1 MRYSITVSRI
11 TQAMIA
17 IAWTAGVFIVVAA
30 AVETSSPPST
40 AAVLPDLSAK
50 LQTTLIDPNGHRSL
64 SAVHIVRSGQSVRYE
79 HNDSDPPEIWIM
91 DFKEMK
97 EYRIYAGDKIYFE
110 TPISSRLSFKAQR
123 EGLIPKEEHPE
134 LIETRILLRE
144 DQIEGHPCDIIL
156 LARSIKDR
164 KDLGSD
170 YTLLWEARDLN
181 RQPLRIAYYQPS
193 STLAVIDLLAVQ
205 AGPVDPG
212 LLQPPSGFASMS
224 PY

>member
-1 MRYSITVSRI
+1 MGSITGSRI
-11 TQAMIA
+11 TQAINA
-17 IAWTAGVFIVVAA
+17 IALTAGMFIVVAA
-30 AVETSSPPST
+30 AAETPSPPPM

-64 SAVHIVRSGQSVRYE
+64 STVHIFRSGQSVRYE
-79 HNDSDPPEIWIM
+79 HTDSDPPEVWIM

-110 TPISSRLSFKAQR
+110 TPISTRLSLKAQR
-123 EGLIPKEEHPE
+123 EGLIPKVVHPE
-134 LIETRILLRE
+134 LIETRIPLRE
-144 DQIEGHPCDIIL
+144 DPIEGHPCDIVL
-156 LARSIKDR
+156 LVRSIKDR
-164 KDLGSD
+164 KDLGTD
-170 YTLLWEARDLN
+170 YTLLWEARDLD
-181 RQPLRIAYYQPS
+181 RQPLRIAYYEPS
-193 STLAVIDLLAVQ
+193 STLAVIDLQAVQ

>member
-1 MRYSITVSRI
+1 MMFSNSGFRI
-11 TQAMIA
+11 THAMTGVA
-17 IAWTAGVFIVVAA
+17 LTAGMFIAVAA
-30 AVETSSPPST
+30 SAETSSPPST
-40 AAVLPDLSAK
+40 LAVLPDLSAK

-64 SAVHIVRSGQSVRYE
+64 STVQIYRSGQSVRYE
-79 HNDSDPPEIWIM
+79 HTDSDPPEIWIM

-110 TPISSRLSFKAQR
+110 TPISNRLSFKAQR
-123 EGLIPKEEHPE
+123 EGLIPKENHPE
-134 LIETRILLRE
+134 LIETRFLLRE
-144 DQIEGHPCDIIL
+144 DRIEGHPCDIVL
-156 LARSIKDR
+156 LLRSIKDR
-164 KDLGSD
+164 KDLGTD

-205 AGPVDPG
+205 AGPIDPG

>member
-1 MRYSITVSRI
+1 MVSITVSRI
-11 TQAMIA
+11 TQTINA
-17 IAWTAGVFIVVAA
+17 IALTAGVFLAVAA
-30 AVETSSPPST
+30 AAETPPPLST
-40 AAVLPDLSAK
+40 SEVLPDLSAK
-50 LQTTLIDPNGHRSL
+50 LQTTLIDLNGHRSL
-64 SAVHIVRSGQSVRYE
+64 STVQIYRSGKSVRYE
-79 HNDSDPPEIWIM
+79 HRDSDPPEIWIM

-110 TPISSRLSFKAQR
+110 TPISNRLLFKAQR
-123 EGLIPKEEHPE
+123 EGLIPNEDHPE
-134 LIETRILLRE
+134 LIETRYLLRE
-144 DQIEGHPCDIIL
+144 DRIEGHPCDIVL
-156 LARSIKDR
+156 LIRSIKDR
-164 KDLGSD
+164 KDLGTD

-205 AGPVDPG
+205 AGPVDPV